1 LGFTPGSI
9 NFGDNVVSIKIKVDT
24 KMQNLTPT
32 KIEKMIYFIRGQK
45 VMLDSDLADLYEVP
59 TKRMNEQVKRNLDRF
74 PTDFMFQLTEEEF
87 EQLRKAI
94 DPLGERWGGRRYFP
108 FVFSECGI
116 AMLSS
121 VLNSPR
127 AISVNIS
134 IMRTFVRLRSFLAME
149 SGLAEKMDKLELNT
163 NHLFK
168 VVFERLD
175 SLEETLPEHP
185 RDRKRIGLKHKCN

>member
-1 LGFTPGSI
+1 
-9 NFGDNVVSIKIKVDT
+9 
-24 KMQNLTPT
+24 
-32 KIEKMIYFIRGQK
+32 
-45 VMLDSDLADLYEVP
+45 
-59 TKRMNEQVKRNLDRF
+59 
-74 PTDFMFQLTEEEF
+74 MFQLTEEEF
-87 EQLRKAI
+87 EQPKKAN
-94 DPLGERWGGRRYFP
+94 PLGERWGGRRYIP

-149 SGLAEKMDKLELNT
+149 SGLAEKMNKIERNT

-168 VVFERLD
+168 IVFERLD
-175 SLEETLPEHP
+175 SLEEAELPKYEHP
-185 RDRKRIGLKHKCN
+185 HDRKRIGLKDKDD

>member
-1 LGFTPGSI
+1 MSE
-9 NFGDNVVSIKIKVDT
+9 
-24 KMQNLTPT
+24 MNLV
-32 KIEKMIYFIRGQK
+32 KIENMIYVIRGQK
-45 VMLDSDLADLYEVP
+45 VMLDSDLADLYKIA
-59 TKRMNEQVKRNLDRF
+59 TKRMNEQVKRNTERF
-74 PTDFMFQLTEEEF
+74 PSDFMFQLTEEEF

-108 FVFSECGI
+108 FVFSECGV

-121 VLNSPR
+121 VLSSPR

-149 SGLAEKMDKLELNT
+149 SGLTEKMDKLERNT

-168 VVFERLD
+168 IVFERLD
-175 SLEETLPEHP
+175 SLEDTLPEHP
-185 RDRKRIGLKHKCN
+185 KDRKRIGLKSKSD